1 MDGKQNKSDKDKYC
15 IISLICEIYNKLVNI
30 TKKKKPLRYRK
41 QTSDYQWREGSR
53 EGQDRSRGLRAVKLL
68 PTK

>member
-30 TKKKKPLRYRK
+30 TKKKKQHSDIENKLVT
-41 QTSDYQWREGSR
+41 TSGEKEAG
-53 EGQDRSRGLRAVKLL
+53 RGKIRVGD
-68 PTK
+68 